1 MSCNCKQQPQLP
13 SVATMATKAT
23 QAAGR
28 VLYAAISGSG
38 VKVSPQE
45 SERRLAICK
54 FCTESV
60 QYKDTE
66 YLRCSKCGCWLNGK
80 RFAKAYLS
88 TEDCPLG
95 KWGSND

>member
-1 MSCNCKQQPQLP
+1 MGCNCKQQNPIPGVVQLA
-13 SVATMATKAT
+13 SNAT

-28 VLYAAISGSG
+28 VLSAAVSGSG
-38 VKVSPQE
+38 VKVSQQE

-54 FCTESV
+54 FCTEAV
-60 QYKDTE
+60 QHKDTE

-80 RFAKAYLS
+80 FFAKASLK

-95 KWGSND
+95 KWGKND